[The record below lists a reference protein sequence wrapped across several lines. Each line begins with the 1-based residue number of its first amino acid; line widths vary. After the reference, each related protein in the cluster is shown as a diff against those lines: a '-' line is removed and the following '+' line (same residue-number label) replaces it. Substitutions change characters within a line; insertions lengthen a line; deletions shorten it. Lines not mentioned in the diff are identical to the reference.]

1 MTDRHNRILNGLD
14 IETMEGVEIGALCW
28 PIVRKDEGL
37 ITYVDHV
44 DTATLRKK
52 YGSKPLVLPELMV
65 DVDVALDGKTLAEA
79 FVPARQFDYVL
90 ASHIVQHVPDLIEW
104 LGELVPILKENGT
117 VRLVVPDKRFTFDYR
132 RRNTQLGDV
141 MAAFVVAAK
150 VPQPQQILDFLTNFR
165 ELTASDG
172 WASRH
177 SAENSRLSPQNSEK
191 WLSKAIE
198 ATTGI
203 HHDVHCWAFTPES
216 FAILFYEMA
225 LARLHSFE
233 CHFFYDTLPDQYEF
247 IVALKYNTDL
257 TSILKS
263 WQAMAKAVTGEG
275 SSSVLL
281 KAKGDLKDRASPELK
296 EKITIL
302 SSQLDRANKELA
314 RRKAPKKN

>member
-1 MTDRHNRILNGLD
+1 MTDRRNRILNGLD
-14 IETMEGVEIGALCW
+14 IESMEGVEIGALCW
-28 PIVRKDEGL
+28 PIVRKDEGP
-37 ITYVDHV
+37 ITYVDCI
-44 DTATLRKK
+44 DTPSLQKK
-52 YGSKPLVLPELMV
+52 YAAKPLVLPELMV

-90 ASHIVQHVPDLIEW
+90 ASHVVQHVPDLIGW

-117 VRLVVPDKRFTFDYR
+117 IRLVVPDRRFTFDHC
-132 RRNTQLGDV
+132 RRNTQLSDV
-141 MAAFVVAAK
+141 MAAFVIEAK

-177 SAENSRLSPQNSEK
+177 PAENSRLSPENSAK
-191 WLSKAIE
+191 WISKAIE
-198 ATTGI
+198 ATAGV

-233 CHFFYDTLPDQYEF
+233 CHFFYDTLPDDYEF

-257 TSILKS
+257 TRILES

-281 KAKGDLKDRASPELK
+281 KANGDLKDRASPELK
-296 EKITIL
+296 EKIAIL
-302 SSQLDRANKELA
+302 SSQLDLATNELA
-314 RRKAPKKN
+314 RRKAPKD